1 MRESNKR
8 YPLDTRQFLAE
19 SADENFSC
27 FGSKSISLKYSESS
41 RLWSLPFSRDRVIWL
56 CLLLPGLVE
65 RANLDQQAER
75 GLDLWSFSLSFW
87 GVTVT
92 PTSSDLLPRLSQ
104 VALPYFS
111 VWVNISVISHIIV
124 CLFVFPKPD
133 PSLLL
138 LMPLEAGVS
147 LWTIVRIY
155 LMQMDRIHF
164 QDKSQD
170 MEFPVRFPLPAF
182 GDHAPPLL
190 DSLSWAPLIN
200 RDHCHF
206 ADPLGLCHVL
216 QRRLRGLCCR
226 CPPRGYLVQI
236 KIYC

>member
-8 YPLDTRQFLAE
+8 YQLDTRQFLAE

-87 GVTVT
+87 GITVT

-155 LMQMDRIHF
+155 LMQMDHIHF

-170 MEFPVRFPLPAF
+170 MEFPVRFSLLPLETML
-182 GDHAPPLL
+182 PLC
-190 DSLSWAPLIN
+190 WIP
-200 RDHCHF
+200 C
-206 ADPLGLCHVL
+206 PGLLLLTETIATL
-216 QRRLRGLCCR
+216 QILWVCATSSREGFWVCVVGAH
-226 CPPRGYLVQI
+226 PVAIWSG
-236 KIYC
+236 